1 MPGDGQCAS
10 GKDMEVMT
18 AHPGH
23 AQPEIA
29 SPGFAIFARRFEAD
43 GDQPRRRCLDH
54 GERFRSMSMIGLA
67 MLLGRC
73 RAADMVQRQ
82 GIGASAA
89 MTRAAASA

>member
-1 MPGDGQCAS
+1 
-10 GKDMEVMT
+10 
-18 AHPGH
+18 
-23 AQPEIA
+23 
-29 SPGFAIFARRFEAD
+29 
-43 GDQPRRRCLDH
+43 
-54 GERFRSMSMIGLA
+54 MSMIGLA